1 MRVSQVELY
10 NEELKDLLSPDD
22 DLRKLK
28 IFDDPMHKGCVI
40 QNVEEVLVTNAADVI
55 RIMQTGSIK
64 RRIAVTQLNH
74 NSRCVRLPK
83 GRVDHDLCLLWLT
96 YRHDLGV
103 PHCPWLSVCP
113 GRGHSRSSRSH
124 CVSSITVHL
133 KESTPD
139 GEELMKVRASA
150 LTDDGLPFQP
160 PLQASPSGP
169 LS

>member
-74 NSRCVRLPK
+74 NSRCVRLPE
-83 GRVDHDLCLLWLT
+83 GRVDHGLFLLWLT
-96 YRHDLGV
+96 HR
-103 PHCPWLSVCP
+103 CSAA
-113 GRGHSRSSRSH
+113 RGNALPLVVFFVRGGDTRVLVARTASR
-124 CVSSITVHL
+124 
-133 KESTPD
+133 
-139 GEELMKVRASA
+139 
-150 LTDDGLPFQP
+150 Q
-160 PLQASPSGP
+160 SPST
-169 LS
+169 